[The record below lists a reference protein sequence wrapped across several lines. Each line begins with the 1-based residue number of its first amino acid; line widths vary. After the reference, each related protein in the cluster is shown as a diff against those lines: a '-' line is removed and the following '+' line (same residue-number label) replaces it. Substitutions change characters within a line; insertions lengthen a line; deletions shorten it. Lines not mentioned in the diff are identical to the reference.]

1 MSAAPFNVQ
10 PIIDRLQTQVSALRQ
25 VSGAAD
31 FAAVT
36 SLADF
41 PAPCAYVLLACEQ
54 MDEPPKT
61 GHAERGR
68 QMAQQQR
75 AIVSFGVVVVARN
88 YRAGRGA
95 QVADELRTVLGQ
107 VRAAVMG
114 YVPDC
119 AGARPCRLQRGD
131 LTRYD
136 ASTALWTDVYQTQH
150 FIGVTP

>member
-1 MSAAPFNVQ
+1 MSTAPFDVQ
-10 PIIDRLQTQVSALRQ
+10 PIIQRLRDTVPVLRQ
-25 VSGAAD
+25 VAGAAD

-41 PAPCAYVLLACEQ
+41 PAPCAYVLLAREQ
-54 MDEPPKT
+54 MDEPPKP
-61 GHAERGR
+61 GHAERG
-68 QMAQQQR
+68 QQQAQQQR
-75 AIVSFGVVVVARN
+75 AIASFGVVVVARN
-88 YRAGRGA
+88 YRAQRGA
-95 QVADELRTVLGQ
+95 QVADELGTVLGA
-107 VRAAVMG
+107 VRAALMG

-150 FIGVTP
+150 FLGVTP